1 MTPLDF
7 EGVQRLIDERQAR
20 FVDLKLADLEGQLR
34 HVTIPVEQ
42 FTRALIDKGIGFDG
56 SSYGL
61 RKVENS
67 DMVMVPD
74 LATAHVDPFRGE
86 PTVSLFCSI
95 RLAEP
100 GLPPAE
106 QDARAILERARARL
120 RELDI
125 ADEIRFA
132 PEYEFYLF
140 RDVDS
145 AVRPSES
152 YFRVATEEA
161 LGYNTYH
168 LINPLDRYAD
178 FRDRAVRLLLDM
190 GMPVKYHHHETG
202 GHGQQEIEFHPEY
215 AAPAADHALLVK
227 YLLHNL
233 AEQEGLRLTF
243 MPKPLFEEP
252 GNGWHTHQMLLREG
266 KNLFHDP
273 AGYGGLSELALA
285 YVCGLLK
292 HAPALAALTNAS
304 TNSYKRLNSGY
315 EAPVAITF
323 GEADRTAAVR
333 IPKWA
338 QGADARIEYR
348 PSDLTGNPYLILAGM
363 LMAGLDGVERN
374 LDPVAEGF
382 GPAESLDPER
392 VHKLPRTF
400 EDALDELEADHAFL
414 CKGGV
419 FPESVIAQWLELK
432 REECASV
439 SIRPHPI
446 EYVLYFD

>member
-1 MTPLDF
+1 MSNADYDA
-7 EGVQRLIDERQAR
+7 VQRLIDERQAR
-20 FVDLKLADLEGQLR
+20 FVDLKLTDIEGRLR

-42 FTRALIDKGIGFDG
+42 FKPSLLDKGIGFDG
-56 SSYGL
+56 SSYGF

-74 LATAHVDPFRGE
+74 VRTVHVDPFRGE

-95 RLAEP
+95 HLAEQ
-100 GLPPAE
+100 GLPPAQ
-106 QDARAILERARARL
+106 QDPRAILASAVERMHSL
-120 RELDI
+120 GI
-125 ADEIRFA
+125 ADEARFA

-140 RDVDS
+140 RDVES
-145 AVRPSES
+145 TVGPAES
-152 YFRVATEEA
+152 YFRVGTEEA

-168 LINPLDRYAD
+168 LINPLDRYSD
-178 FRDRAVRLLLDM
+178 FRDRATRLLLDM

-202 GHGQQEIEFHPEY
+202 GHGQQEIEFYPER
-215 AAPAADHALLVK
+215 AAPAADHAVLVK

-252 GNGWHTHQMLLREG
+252 GNGWHTHQMLLRDG
-266 KNLFHDP
+266 VNLFHDP
-273 AGYGGLSELALA
+273 AGYA
-285 YVCGLLK
+285 K

-338 QGADARIEYR
+338 QGDAARVEYR
-348 PSDLTGNPYLILAGM
+348 PSDLTGNPYLILAGL
-363 LMAGLDGVERN
+363 LMAGLDGIERG

-382 GPAESLDPER
+382 GPAETLDHDL

-400 EDALDELEADHAFL
+400 EDALDAFEADHAFL
-414 CKGGV
+414 RRGDV
-419 FPESVIAQWLELK
+419 FPEVVMQQWLEIK

-446 EYVLYFD
+446 EYVLYFDL